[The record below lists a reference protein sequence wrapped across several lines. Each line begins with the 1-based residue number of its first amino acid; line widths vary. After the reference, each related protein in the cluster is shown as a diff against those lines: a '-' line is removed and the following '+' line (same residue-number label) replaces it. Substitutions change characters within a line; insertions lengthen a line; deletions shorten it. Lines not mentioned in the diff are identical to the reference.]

1 MKHDEYIQKALRTES
16 KIDNVI
22 LNKAEILNVLK
33 MYISLT
39 DHLDSLKKKIFYQND
54 KKYQKNKLVHLKNIK
69 MDSEKLIQA
78 YENNEF
84 EDGVVDINQR
94 VLHGLLGVITESGE
108 IASALAN
115 YIIDKETLDA
125 VNIQEEVIGD
135 ISWYTAILC
144 DELELNWEQ
153 GMRNNIE
160 KLKIRYPE
168 KFTTENA
175 MDRDLL
181 KERTELEKV
190 V

>member
-1 MKHDEYIQKALRTES
+1 
-16 KIDNVI
+16 
-22 LNKAEILNVLK
+22 
-33 MYISLT
+33 
-39 DHLDSLKKKIFYQND
+39 
-54 KKYQKNKLVHLKNIK
+54 